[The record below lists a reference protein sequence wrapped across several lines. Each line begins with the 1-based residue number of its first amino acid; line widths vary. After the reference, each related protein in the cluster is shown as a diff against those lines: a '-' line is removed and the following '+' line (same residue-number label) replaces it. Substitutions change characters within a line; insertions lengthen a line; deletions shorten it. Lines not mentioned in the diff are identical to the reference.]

1 LAELSH
7 MHCVSALQGP
17 ALEYA
22 MPHVVAQVR
31 LPLAPVMS
39 MQRLSPLHAVTD
51 SDEQAARHWPL

>member
-1 LAELSH
+1 